1 MKLQSGQN
9 TVERKGDLDYSTER
23 FEKTGQSVFQSEAI
37 RAALE
42 KSNQKDD
49 ETFMDVFNQ

>member
-49 ETFMDVFNQ
+49 ETFMDEFNQ